1 MDVEQSRIG
10 SVLFRATATHF
21 DIATGLWT
29 LWHPNL
35 TGVLQEDLA
44 AGELYAR
51 ELVEVMRVLRMPNL
65 IYQAMLDRCKIG
77 TRDVVMPKPQTD
89 WFFCGF
95 CCMIGEIIISGGA
108 GWWLVAMRQ
117 VTVETAVLARYAPRH
132 GKAIVLS

>member
-65 IYQAMLDRCKIG
+65 IYQAMLDRCRVSVLAKS
-77 TRDVVMPKPQTD
+77 QTD

-95 CCMIGEIIISGGA
+95 CCMIGEIIIGSFGGGA
-108 GWWLVAMRQ
+108 N
-117 VTVETAVLARYAPRH
+117 
-132 GKAIVLS
+132 

>member
-89 WFFCGF
+89 WFLCGF
-95 CCMIGEIIISGGA
+95 CCMIGEIIIGGGA
-108 GWWLVAMRQ
+108 
-117 VTVETAVLARYAPRH
+117 
-132 GKAIVLS
+132 S